1 MPAGQPMPG
10 GYAASPPTD
19 GQATIALILG
29 IVGLCCGILGPVA
42 FFLGQSSRS
51 RIQNSGGTL
60 GGYGQAT
67 AGWVLGIIDTV
78 ILAIEILL
86 VIVGFITS
94 ASNPTSG

>member
-1 MPAGQPMPG
+1 MMG
-10 GYAASPPTD
+10 GYAASPPTE

-29 IVGLCCGILGPVA
+29 IVGVCCWILGPVA

-78 ILAIEILL
+78 LFALAILFT
-86 VIVGFITS
+86 VIDIIVNIARSSTG
-94 ASNPTSG
+94 G

>member
-1 MPAGQPMPG
+1 MMGG

-78 ILAIEILL
+78 LLAIGILL
-86 VIVGFITS
+86 TIVSFIVNS
-94 ASNPTSG
+94 AGGGTSG